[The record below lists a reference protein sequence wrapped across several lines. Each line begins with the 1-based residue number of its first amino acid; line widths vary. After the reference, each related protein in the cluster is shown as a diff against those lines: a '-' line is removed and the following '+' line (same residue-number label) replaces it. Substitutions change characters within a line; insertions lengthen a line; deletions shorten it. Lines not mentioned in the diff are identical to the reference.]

1 MKSTG
6 QNSKTSDRP
15 VKTFM
20 PGWAGTRPVQ
30 TTKYRVLTAQNGV
43 DTAIPAGAA
52 ARMSRSEGKGFKR
65 TQKGVLRVFQTK
77 RGVISAAHQ
86 RGVNG
91 FFHHLPT
98 SLNEEYVHRMHYLH
112 TLETFVI
119 VCQSD

>member
-91 FFHHLPT
+91 FF
-98 SLNEEYVHRMHYLH
+98 SSS
-112 TLETFVI
+112 
-119 VCQSD
+119 SDKLKRGIRPPHALSAYIRNFCNSVS